1 MYNGKGVV
9 VVCCAVVAEIR
20 CVVVWLC
27 GCVVVVMAVNGAY
40 SFFFL
45 TCVRVC
51 SNNEERLV
59 KKK

>member
-27 GCVVVVMAVNGAY
+27 GCVVVW
-40 SFFFL
+40 L
-45 TCVRVC
+45 W
-51 SNNEERLV
+51 LWW
-59 KKK
+59 